1 MSQKDKAPGWKR
13 LEAIRKQAGLP
24 QYKVELDAGIGIG
37 NLGKY
42 ESGERNPERH
52 TLERILDALD
62 AKFTDRVE
70 VLERFGYTMNTPP
83 PTAEEVAWAVAICK
97 PVMDE
102 LSFPVYMLDMQGFV
116 LYWNYYMPKML
127 GMRETQMETVFHRER
142 LTLYQ
147 AFFHSGVRL
156 ANLMNHPDAFLS
168 HTIRV
173 LRQDWEWGSFLEE
186 DWCQELLKATST
198 KYPEFKKYWDMA
210 ADHPVADLP
219 ARPLANLQVKS
230 PIMGNVEF
238 RVARETMNRDKR
250 FRVIYLIPADAATLE
265 QCQKW
270 HLSADE
276 RRSQ

>member
-1 MSQKDKAPGWKR
+1 MSENTTSPGGKR
-13 LEAIRKQAGLP
+13 LAVLRKQTGLA
-24 QYKVELDAGIGIG
+24 QHKVEYISGIGIG

-42 ESGERNPERH
+42 EAGERTP
-52 TLERILDALD
+52 TKGTVERILDALD

-83 PTAEEVAWAVAICK
+83 PTEEEVAWAVSKCQ
-97 PVMDE
+97 PVMDQ
-102 LSFPVYMLDMQGFV
+102 LPFPAYMLDMQGFV
-116 LYWNYYMPKML
+116 PYWNYYLPKML
-127 GMRETQMETVFHRER
+127 GMRETQMKTVFYRER

-156 ANLMNHPDAFLS
+156 ADLMNHSEAFLS

-186 DWCQELLKATST
+186 AWCQELLKATST

-238 RVARETMNRDKR
+238 RIARETMNRDKR

-265 QCQKW
+265 QCEKW
-270 HLSADE
+270 HVSADE